1 MIDKILACLDGSEF
15 AEAILPCAVGISRS
29 LGAQLSLLRILED
42 GEAPAAAQDYLKRI
56 AARYGAREK
65 LKKAKLDAASAILDE
80 LRESPLSLA
89 AMTTHGRSA
98 VLEAILG
105 SVAFRVVRGAGRP
118 ILLYRPPSPAQ
129 LPSTTAGIRI
139 TSVVAALDGHNFSAQ
154 ILPHAAGMASAL
166 KARLELIQ
174 VLPSGGPEA
183 EIPAELRRDVLESSY
198 LQREA
203 HGITR
208 PHGLEVDWE
217 VLHGGPAEAISRY
230 LKGRPDVLL
239 AMTSHARLGLERT
252 IFGSVAA
259 ECLRQ
264 AGVPVLIYWPSP

>member
-15 AEAILPCAVGISRS
+15 AEAILPYAVGISRS
-29 LGAQLSLLRILED
+29 LGTQLSLLRILED
-42 GEAPAAAQDYLKRI
+42 GDASAAAQDYLQHM
-56 AARYGAREK
+56 AARCGGREE
-65 LKKAKLDAASAILDE
+65 LKKTNVDAASAILEE

-89 AMTTHGRSA
+89 AMTTHGRSGM
-98 VLEAILG
+98 LEAILG

-118 ILLYRPPSPAQ
+118 IVLYRPQSPVQ
-129 LPSTTAGIRI
+129 VPSTTAGIRI
-139 TSVVAALDGHNFSAQ
+139 ASVVAAVDGQDFSAR
-154 ILPHAAGMASAL
+154 ILPHAAEMASAL

-174 VLPSGGPEA
+174 VLPSDGPGG
-183 EIPAELRRDVLESSY
+183 EIPTELRRDVLESSY

-208 PHGLEVDWE
+208 KQGLEVDWE
-217 VLHGGPAEAISRY
+217 VLHGEPAEAIIRY
-230 LKGRPDVLL
+230 VKGRHDVLL

-259 ECLRQ
+259 ECLRR